1 MQAMFFPEKK
11 SPNSFFSS
19 RKEAAVLVYNL
30 RLYGWLVW
38 NNNQLWFR
46 EFAFGIHKAVAVVA
60 VAVVAVA
67 VVAVVAFAAVATA
80 AVVAVVAVAVVFFL
94 VFLLRV
100 LS

>member
-60 VAVVAVA
+60 
-67 VVAVVAFAAVATA
+67 FAAVATV

>member
-30 RLYGWLVW
+30 RLYGWLAW

-46 EFAFGIHKAVAVVA
+46 EFAFGIHKAVAVVDFA
-60 VAVVAVA
+60 VVATVAVVTIVA
-67 VVAVVAFAAVATA
+67 VVAVVA
-80 AVVAVVAVAVVFFL
+80 VVAAVFFL